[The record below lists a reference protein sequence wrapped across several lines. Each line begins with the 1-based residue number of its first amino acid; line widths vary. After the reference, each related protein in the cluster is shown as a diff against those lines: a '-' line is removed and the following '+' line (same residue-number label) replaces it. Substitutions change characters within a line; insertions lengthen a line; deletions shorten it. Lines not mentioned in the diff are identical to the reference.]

1 MLVTAVEHSAV
12 ERLPVD
18 RTLIRVVV
26 LMRFLGWIWLLILS
40 LAVLT
45 TADVV
50 ARGGRIVAG
59 TIVLATAGTALTY
72 VAARRRFLDNAWY
85 VAIDALIALSLA
97 IAGWVA
103 GFDEFLVGGYPVSWL
118 FIVAYATNVR
128 VTVSA
133 GIAASI
139 VFAILHVG
147 MGLDQTRALGSVQFV
162 VVALVV
168 GWAFE
173 TLRERDRLRIQ
184 AESEREQ
191 AEQELAEE
199 RERSARLEERTV
211 IARELH
217 DSVLQTLNLI
227 SASADDPG
235 EVRYLS
241 RVQERDLRRTINEY
255 RSPYEDSFRAR
266 ILDARAEIEDR
277 YRVEI
282 EQVVNDD
289 VEMDDRLR
297 AVVSA
302 AAEAMNNAARHSG
315 AKTIDLFAEIRDRRV
330 QVNVRDRG
338 VGFDPASAGNG
349 IEESIRERV
358 TSVGGTVHIKTA
370 RGSGTEVQITL
381 PLS

>member
-1 MLVTAVEHSAV
+1 MAEVEHSAL

-26 LMRFLGWIWLLILS
+26 LMRLLGWIWLLILS

-45 TADVV
+45 TTDFE
-50 ARGGRIVAG
+50 ARGGGIVAG

-85 VAIDALIALSLA
+85 VAVDALIALTLA
-97 IAGWVA
+97 VAGWVA

-118 FIVAYATNVR
+118 FIVAYATNVK
-128 VTVSA
+128 VTVST

-168 GWAFE
+168 GWAFD
-173 TLRERDRLRIQ
+173 TLRERDRLRIE
-184 AESEREQ
+184 AESEREH
-191 AEQELAEE
+191 AERELAEE

-289 VEMDDRLR
+289 AEMDDRLR

-315 AKTIDLFAEIRDRRV
+315 AKTIDLFAEIRDRRL
-330 QVNVRDRG
+330 QINVRDRG
-338 VGFDPASAGNG
+338 AGFDPALAGNG
-349 IEESIRERV
+349 IKESIRERV
-358 TSVGGTVHIKTA
+358 TSVGGTVQIKTA

-381 PLS
+381 PLA

>member
-1 MLVTAVEHSAV
+1 MAEVEHSAL

-26 LMRFLGWIWLLILS
+26 LMRLLGWIWLLILS

-45 TADVV
+45 TTDVE
-50 ARGGRIVAG
+50 ARGGGILAG

-72 VAARRRFLDNAWY
+72 VAARRRFLDNAGY
-85 VAIDALIALSLA
+85 VAIDALIALTLA
-97 IAGWVA
+97 VAGWFA

-118 FIVAYATNVR
+118 FIVAYATNVK

-173 TLRERDRLRIQ
+173 TLRERDRLRSE
-184 AESEREQ
+184 AESEREH
-191 AEQELAEE
+191 AERELAEE

-289 VEMDDRLR
+289 AEMDDRLR

-330 QVNVRDRG
+330 QINVRDRG
-338 VGFDPASAGNG
+338 AGFDPALAGNG
-349 IEESIRERV
+349 INESIRERV
-358 TSVGGTVHIKTA
+358 ASVGGTVHIKTA

-381 PLS
+381 PLP